1 VKTGTLLCQHRH
13 AVYCMWY
20 PRGLATDG
28 YPQSRTETATVE
40 VLAPPDAPAA
50 LRRSTLGDH
59 VRRRAA
65 ALWKPQDFMRRFGVI
80 LVWFATIAIFSILR
94 PDTFFTFTT
103 VQTLAGSQAV
113 LLILALGLLIPLTAG
128 EFDLSAAAVM
138 GLSLVLIGWL
148 NVIHGW
154 PIGAAIAVA
163 LATGLFVGTINA
175 FFVVVA
181 RVDSFIV
188 TLGTGTVLGGV
199 MLGVNTVSTGG
210 ISLGLVNAA
219 TRNVFGLPL
228 AFYYGLALTLL
239 VWYVMSQT
247 PLGRYLF
254 FVGSGREVARLS
266 GLRVDRIRAGS
277 FLVSGF
283 VSALAGVVLAGWLG
297 ASDVSVSPPYMLS
310 SFAAAF
316 LGTSI
321 LQPGRFNAWGTFI
334 AVYFLVTGITGLELL
349 GLAGWIE
356 SVFYG
361 SSLVLAVALSRTI
374 TLPRRAAKRG

>member
-1 VKTGTLLCQHRH
+1 MQHDAAESSTKPEALLAPETGP
-13 AVYCMWY
+13 
-20 PRGLATDG
+20 PRGRG
-28 YPQSRTETATVE
+28 RIRW
-40 VLAPPDAPAA
+40 DA
-50 LRRSTLGDH
+50 
-59 VRRRAA
+59 
-65 ALWKPQDFMRRFGVI
+65 QDFMRRFGVI
-80 LVWFATIAIFSILR
+80 LVWIVIIAIFSVLR
-94 PDTFFTFTT
+94 PGTFFTFTT

-113 LLILALGLLIPLTAG
+113 LLMLALGLLIPLTAG
-128 EFDLSAAAVM
+128 EFDLSVASIM

-154 PIGAAIAVA
+154 PIGAAIGVA
-163 LATGLFVGTINA
+163 LATGLLVGAVNA
-175 FFVVVA
+175 FFVVIA

-199 MLGVNTVSTGG
+199 MLGVNTQSTGG
-210 ISLGLVNAA
+210 ISQGLIDAVTTN
-219 TRNVFGLPL
+219 FLDLPL
-228 AFYYGLALTLL
+228 AFYYGLGLTVI

-254 FVGSGREVARLS
+254 FVGSGRDVARLS

-283 VSALAGVVLAGWLG
+283 VSALAGVVLGGWLG
-297 ASDVSVSPPYMLS
+297 ASDVSVSASYMLS

-361 SSLVLAVALSRTI
+361 ASLVLAVALSRTI
-374 TLPRRAAKRG
+374 TLPRRGRRARG